1 MSPTRE
7 LEHVDG
13 ALRAVLDGGAVGEEG
28 REEGGLAVHHAVAV
42 DERLAV
48 VTERGRGDGAALG
61 VDHARGVP
69 HVEDF
74 LHDARDFVAG
84 EEEFARGPGVVGLA
98 AVTAEHHVLDPVGEG
113 PTGGGTRLDADAE
126 RRVAVGDHGLGEAE
140 QLIERGGDLVAVG
153 LEARRLVP
161 DERLEVGLVGHAVL
175 RAVDV
180 AEAHGAGGPVLADRC
195 GDIVGQRHDEA
206 VASEVG
212 ELAGLREDRDV
223 RRGAGFDLHVDLGL
237 PVGGTDVEDGH
248 VVGLSER
255 RRVRPSGRRLR
266 PASGPDR

>member
-1 MSPTRE
+1 M
-7 LEHVDG
+7 
-13 ALRAVLDGGAVGEEG
+13 
-28 REEGGLAVHHAVAV
+28 
-42 DERLAV
+42 
-48 VTERGRGDGAALG
+48 
-61 VDHARGVP
+61 
-69 HVEDF
+69 
-74 LHDARDFVAG
+74 
-84 EEEFARGPGVVGLA
+84 
-98 AVTAEHHVLDPVGEG
+98 TAEHHVLDPVGEG
-113 PTGGGTRLDADAE
+113 PTGGGARLDADAE

-140 QLIERGGDLVAVG
+140 ELIERGGDLVAVG
-153 LEARRLVP
+153 LKTRRLVP

-255 RRVRPSGRRLR
+255 VECAHQAGDLVRRADRTGDADSGARKRVGVLTSRRGGLGGLGGSLCFRGLGLGSFDGVFGSGERGLGLSKSVAVAAVSRVVVGATGGSDERQGEQRNEQLQQGAFHWFPSG
-266 PASGPDR
+266 